1 MEDQNKKCSSKNH
14 KELDAIFYCQQCKIY
29 MCNKCEKYHCKLFE
43 TQKHDC
49 LKLDQELNEISSRY
63 CKEENHY
70 NEKLEYFC
78 KDHNRLCCA
87 LCLCKIKNKGKG
99 QHKDC
104 DACEIEDI
112 KEEKK
117 NKLQENI
124 NYLENISK
132 AFKESINELKQFFKT
147 KNEEKEKLKLD
158 IQKTFTKIRN
168 VLNDKED
175 KLLLEVDKIFKDVYF
190 DDSIFQEFEKSSE
203 YLKKLIEK
211 GKDILN
217 KEWNNDKLISL
228 IDGCIYTENNIKTIN
243 IINER
248 MKECIKSQKYKIK
261 FNLEEENKLNPIL
274 DSIKT
279 FGDIYKSSDLKF
291 FNDSLIINKNLYEKN
306 IIKWIQEENININKT
321 ELLYR
326 KTKDGNSYDIF
337 HKLCDNKGAT
347 LVLIKGLEGFIVGGF
362 TPTDWDNY
370 SIWKRD
376 EETFLF
382 SLTKNKKFKK
392 KKEISIYCG
401 KEQGPWF
408 PGFGFRETGKKNMTQ
423 GEFLYYNYY
432 FEDIYEI
439 IPHEEKDRF
448 FDVEEVEIYKIYK

>member
-1 MEDQNKKCSSKNH
+1 M
-14 KELDAIFYCQQCKIY
+14 
-29 MCNKCEKYHCKLFE
+29 
-43 TQKHDC
+43 
-49 LKLDQELNEISSRY
+49 
-63 CKEENHY
+63 
-70 NEKLEYFC
+70 
-78 KDHNRLCCA
+78 
-87 LCLCKIKNKGKG
+87 
-99 QHKDC
+99 
-104 DACEIEDI
+104 
-112 KEEKK
+112 
-117 NKLQENI
+117 
-124 NYLENISK
+124 
-132 AFKESINELKQFFKT
+132 
-147 KNEEKEKLKLD
+147 KLD

-362 TPTDWDNY
+362 TPTDWDNH
-370 SIWKRD
+370 SSWKRD
-376 EETFLF
+376 EKTFLF
-382 SLTKNKKFKK
+382 SLTKNKKFTK

-401 KEQGPWF
+401 KEAGPLF